1 MVHRSCYDPA
11 VGRGPTLPAS
21 PRRLEARRR
30 YRRKQVVRGLTSSE
44 TWVLVALGI
53 IVLAIALWILAYFL
67 DSLEDPVRAALDL
80 VRLGPT
86 SRGSR

>member
-1 MVHRSCYDPA
+1 
-11 VGRGPTLPAS
+11 
-21 PRRLEARRR
+21 
-30 YRRKQVVRGLTSSE
+30 
-44 TWVLVALGI
+44 VLVALGI